1 MLYRRLLC
9 VADIDIVLQL
19 LLLLLVDDI
28 GGEGG
33 DNDDDIVV
41 DDCVLLFVLF
51 TSFVGDILYCLV
63 IKQLVVGD
71 CVISVFLRLRL
82 SSSDKDPDNAMC
94 D

>member
-1 MLYRRLLC
+1 
-9 VADIDIVLQL
+9 
-19 LLLLLVDDI
+19 VDDI

-63 IKQLVVGD
+63 IKQLVGD